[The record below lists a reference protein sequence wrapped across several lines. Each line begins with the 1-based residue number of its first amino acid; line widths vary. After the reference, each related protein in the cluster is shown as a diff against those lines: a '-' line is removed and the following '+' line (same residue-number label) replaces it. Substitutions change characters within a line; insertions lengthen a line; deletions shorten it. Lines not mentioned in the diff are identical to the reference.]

1 MYACIRMF
9 SKNKLSYS
17 FSRLKHNLIKF
28 VLRACWYKITIFLAN
43 TVRASKRTS
52 LFFLFINFNDNLY
65 SRQSIICTTNQW
77 TVHVLGITIGYT
89 SQVINNLL
97 LRNISKGSK
106 ITIQKCQR
114 VRSSPWE
121 PVYI

>member
-17 FSRLKHNLIKF
+17 FFRLKHNLIKF

-52 LFFLFINFNDNLY
+52 LFFYLSILKTIYILY
-65 SRQSIICTTNQW
+65 
-77 TVHVLGITIGYT
+77 
-89 SQVINNLL
+89 NLL
-97 LRNISKGSK
+97 FV
-106 ITIQKCQR
+106 QR
-114 VRSSPWE
+114 ANGWDT
-121 PVYI
+121 Y